1 MFFSYV
7 LISIALLILLL
18 FLSYKRASLISVGAV
33 FIFITHFLGYPLFH
47 LRNTLDPRY
56 DTVIQMG
63 LNEPI
68 VYSFFG
74 FLTYVAVGVFFEGK
88 TISKNSIQL
97 PYLINFKLIK
107 SCYLLLFLISISL
120 YIVINGV
127 SLNLDG
133 NYGDRLTDNAGN
145 GWLLINMPAFV
156 VVIILSSMNA
166 MKKSDFILTIPWI
179 LFFGLCYFVVI
190 GGSRNVFASAILIYL
205 IIGYFKGFLSRK
217 AILVFG
223 FCAFLLLNFLILFRY
238 NVSLSDMNIKE
249 AVAIFISYFS
259 DSISPLNYQV
269 ESVNFVMNSSAHIP
283 HGWDLFF
290 NQFLALIPRAL
301 WNDKPIVMMNSSYYF
316 TQYIL
321 GFSGNLNMASTM
333 LSSALIIMKNGY
345 YVVYAAAAV
354 FVALMDRGIG
364 SKIFLIK
371 MVPIISMPSLF
382 FMARE
387 SLELYVFIT
396 FKYFLMLF
404 FGYLMYLALLI
415 FLPRKRSL

>member
-1 MFFSYV
+1 
-7 LISIALLILLL
+7 
-18 FLSYKRASLISVGAV
+18 
-33 FIFITHFLGYPLFH
+33 
-47 LRNTLDPRY
+47 
-56 DTVIQMG
+56 
-63 LNEPI
+63 
-68 VYSFFG
+68 
-74 FLTYVAVGVFFEGK
+74 
-88 TISKNSIQL
+88 
-97 PYLINFKLIK
+97 
-107 SCYLLLFLISISL
+107 
-120 YIVINGV
+120 
-127 SLNLDG
+127 

-290 NQFLALIPRAL
+290 NQFLALIPRA
-301 WNDKPIVMMNSSYYF
+301 
-316 TQYIL
+316 
-321 GFSGNLNMASTM
+321 
-333 LSSALIIMKNGY
+333 
-345 YVVYAAAAV
+345 
-354 FVALMDRGIG
+354 
-364 SKIFLIK
+364 
-371 MVPIISMPSLF
+371 
-382 FMARE
+382 
-387 SLELYVFIT
+387 
-396 FKYFLMLF
+396 
-404 FGYLMYLALLI
+404 
-415 FLPRKRSL
+415 